1 MKNVAKRAAF
11 VVGLLASGLAS
22 AAQDYSGV
30 QTALTAEITAAMV
43 PALVLFGIVAGIAV
57 GFRLIKKATRA

>member
-1 MKNVAKRAAF
+1 MKNVAKRAALVVSSF
-11 VVGLLASGLAS
+11 VPGLAL

-57 GFRLIKKATRA
+57 GFRLIKKATSA

>member
-1 MKNVAKRAAF
+1 
-11 VVGLLASGLAS
+11 
-22 AAQDYSGV
+22 
-30 QTALTAEITAAMV
+30 V

>member
-11 VVGLLASGLAS
+11 VVGSLASGLAS

-30 QTALTAEITAAMV
+30 QTALTSEITAAMV